1 MSTQEQGD
9 VACRSCDSDS
19 SGTAGRSRE
28 VVEKLGVAFH
38 KGTKV
43 TFYHPTPHTGA
54 LVRISGVLEAVTQG
68 LHWTSLKV
76 DDVYYSLPAGTLVT
90 VETGELR

>member
-1 MSTQEQGD
+1 MSTQKQGD

-28 VVEKLGVAFH
+28 VAEKLVAFR
-38 KGTKV
+38 KGTRV

-76 DDVYYSLPAGTLVT
+76 DGVYYSLPAGTLIT
-90 VETGELR
+90 VEPGELR